1 MFKSRRKKAHLKGK
15 GLVTIL
21 KKIPWARCLLIQ
33 KGMLP
38 LKTDLRRI
46 LRSQSDL
53 KMDKMNEKIQIY
65 QQKGMMKSF
74 NEKVLQS
81 PWI

>member
-1 MFKSRRKKAHLKGK
+1 MCKSRRKKAHLKGK

-21 KKIPWARCLLIQ
+21 KKIPLARCLLIQ
-33 KGMLP
+33 KGMPP

-81 PWI
+81 P